1 MLTLTCES
9 QAQSDDIADLINGYC
24 QLETGVERDI
34 WSREKR
40 ESRQSS
46 IILSPHYRSQ
56 SGGHGSLD
64 HRKSGSGT
72 LDSPSRSDYAEVLED
87 IQDDYSVP
95 LGKKTCIKSFLFGV
109 LGVMH
114 ISVQLFSLPCCR

>member
-9 QAQSDDIADLINGYC
+9 HAQSDDIADLINGYC

-34 WSREKR
+34 WSKEKR

-46 IILSPHYRSQ
+46 IIFSPHFRSQ
-56 SGGHGSLD
+56 SGGGGLD
-64 HRKSGSGT
+64 RRKSGSGT

-87 IQDDYSVP
+87 MQDDYSVP
-95 LGKKTCIKSFLFGV
+95 LGRRKGHCLLALRI
-109 LGVMH
+109 
-114 ISVQLFSLPCCR
+114 